1 MYICEKEKEKK
12 MKKFK
17 FLVVAF
23 LLALMVVPQTVFA
36 QENSYT
42 DENNYQQIN
51 QDEDYEFIEL
61 SREEFIKQ
69 IAENNNITYDEAE
82 IKVNITDLKGINDS
96 ISRGEIT
103 TKGLETKYGYFTS
116 RFYTPSD
123 TNPNPEFSTH
133 AYYGVYASYAL
144 PTGSTSWSL
153 RKFIAIHDVFIKAGN
168 GFTKVIV
175 ISKNANITSSYNIK
189 FSAIIRMKRDQ
200 PLHTYVDYNVNK
212 NFGL

>member
-1 MYICEKEKEKK
+1 
-12 MKKFK
+12 MKKIK
-17 FLVVAF
+17 L
-23 LLALMVVPQTVFA
+23 LLAIILCAVVVFPTA
-36 QENSYT
+36 ISAEDN
-42 DENNYQQIN
+42 DKGNEDDLQQGQ
-51 QDEDYEFIEL
+51 QDDDYEFIEL

-69 IAENNNITYDEAE
+69 IADLNDISYEQAE
-82 IKVNITDLKGINDS
+82 IKVNVNDLKGINDAMV
-96 ISRGEIT
+96 RGEII
-103 TKGLETKYGYFTS
+103 TKGLETRYGYFTS

-133 AYYGVYASYAL
+133 AFYGVYASYTL

-168 GFTKVIV
+168 EFTKVTV

-189 FSAIIRMKRDQ
+189 FSAIIKMKRNQ
-200 PLHTYVDYNVNK
+200 PLHHYVDYTVAK